1 MDTIRDL
8 YAQLKEWLYALLHWV
23 EGWAHSPYGGSA
35 LFFIAFAESS
45 FFPIPPDVLLIP
57 LCLGDPSRALWFATI
72 CSAGSVLGGIAGY
85 GIGYYGGRPLVYK
98 LFPDKRVRA
107 VERYYD
113 RYNAW
118 AIGIAGLTPLPYKI
132 FTISGGACAINFKV
146 FVVASVISRS
156 LRFFAVAGLIY
167 FFGEPIQA
175 FIEKYLDLLSI
186 AFVVLLLGGFW
197 LVGRGMGKA
206 SEGEGDDAEPAG
218 RVCPTGPA
226 GAAEPAEPS
235 TSAQPPAAEAPP
247 ER

>member
-1 MDTIRDL
+1 
-8 YAQLKEWLYALLHWV
+8 V

-35 LFFIAFAESS
+35 LFLIAFAESS

-57 LCLGDPSRALWFATI
+57 LCLGDPSRALWFAAI

-98 LFPDKRVRA
+98 LFPDKRVRS

-156 LRFFAVAGLIY
+156 IRFFAVAGLIY

-175 FIEKYLDLLSI
+175 FIEKYLDVLSI
-186 AFVVLLLGGFW
+186 AFVVLLVGGFW

-206 SEGEGDDAEPAG
+206 SEGDEAVDPAAHAS
-218 RVCPTGPA
+218 P
-226 GAAEPAEPS
+226 AEPAE
-235 TSAQPPAAEAPP
+235 TTEPAASEAAP